1 MAARAFIQSER
12 EERCSSTSVCPSVHL
27 LSVCPPFVRQ
37 IVQRWVDFVR
47 LSKSGS
53 MGWCKLCA
61 THAWETARMKT
72 PSIDLFD
79 FAKSVP
85 INSFVFTYIGQSC
98 GRIRNSQTSIFCDS
112 DFPIEH
118 PPFVHMWE
126 PKSKIGFTSITSN
139 NKRFE
144 MYLDGRSYTSF
155 TLDAIWTHSSAIF
168 FFWVA
173 WTG

>member
-1 MAARAFIQSER
+1 MRIASQWNTIGEVAARAFIQNER

-37 IVQRWVDFVR
+37 IVQLWVDFVR

-72 PSIDLFD
+72 SSIDLFD

-85 INSFVFTYIGQSC
+85 INSFVFTYYIEQSC

-118 PPFVHMWE
+118 PPFCSHVGTQIQNWVHFDNIQQQKIWNVSRLKIIHTII
-126 PKSKIGFTSITSN
+126 KSDPS
-139 NKRFE
+139 
-144 MYLDGRSYTSF
+144 
-155 TLDAIWTHSSAIF
+155 
-168 FFWVA
+168 
-173 WTG
+173 